1 MDSATYIRA
10 VMSKNKIENPELK
23 SRLEKALRENLKKR
37 KAQQRERKDLVDR
50 VVENEQPLNPLKIT
64 DNQ

>member
-1 MDSATYIRA
+1 
-10 VMSKNKIENPELK
+10 MSKNKIENPELK